1 MTHLEIPRPIHALN
15 LGQILAKAAHGPDRE
30 RERLITYVDD
40 MERYHAFAGDLVL
53 VMCREIRRAVEISS
67 GIALHTALKYTDR
80 RVLLINTYA
89 GSDMLTAGFVKAM
102 HMLKMKLPWTFQQ
115 YLPEAAKDDFDDTID
130 LPSPEN
136 LKILDCPT
144 STLTAEMLE
153 DEVRDHR
160 SNIVLLN
167 SLEFAGFTDHRR
179 KELAAALLTLREEM
193 KLTVFVFSHELR
205 PIAAYTG
212 GRGALG
218 MLSAFSGAV
227 WKVLNEWEKKKWAN
241 RINLSDVHEL

>member
-1 MTHLEIPRPIHALN
+1 M
-15 LGQILAKAAHGPDRE
+15 
-30 RERLITYVDD
+30 
-40 MERYHAFAGDLVL
+40 
-53 VMCREIRRAVEISS
+53 
-67 GIALHTALKYTDR
+67 
-80 RVLLINTYA
+80 
-89 GSDMLTAGFVKAM
+89 
-102 HMLKMKLPWTFQQ
+102 
-115 YLPEAAKDDFDDTID
+115 
-130 LPSPEN
+130 
-136 LKILDCPT
+136 LDCPT

-153 DEVRDHR
+153 DEVRD
-160 SNIVLLN
+160 SQANVVLLN

-179 KELAAALLTLREEM
+179 KELAAALLSLREEM

-241 RINLSDVHEL
+241 RINLMDIHELQTNERTVENGGQ